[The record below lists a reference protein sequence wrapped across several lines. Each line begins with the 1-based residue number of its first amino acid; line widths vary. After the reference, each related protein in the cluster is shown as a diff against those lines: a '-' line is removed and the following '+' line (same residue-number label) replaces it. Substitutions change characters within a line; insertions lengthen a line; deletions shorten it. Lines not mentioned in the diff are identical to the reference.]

1 MNFARIFS
9 GSIPS
14 SVHDVNFKGRTYLP
28 KAANRRHLNWSADG
42 MCTNFDVKFVKMVDY
57 RADYTSVGSQFEVIR
72 YHGRSHC
79 RSCDSTLAFAAYS
92 GTSEH

>member
-1 MNFARIFS
+1 
-9 GSIPS
+9 
-14 SVHDVNFKGRTYLP
+14 
-28 KAANRRHLNWSADG
+28 
-42 MCTNFDVKFVKMVDY
+42 MCTTNFDVKFVKMVGY
-57 RADYTSVGSQFEVIR
+57 TADYTSVGSQFEVFS